1 MLRVS
6 ELPVTRW
13 PPGADVNLHW
23 PAAWTTYLAFIYIS
37 MITSPFGSVHTHIEA
52 CSLSSVDLMGF
63 FHSGVPEKSWIVFVM
78 DFECGK

>member
-13 PPGADVNLHW
+13 PPGADVDLHW

-37 MITSPFGSVHTHIEA
+37 MDSDTFIPRYK
-52 CSLSSVDLMGF
+52 LF
-63 FHSGVPEKSWIVFVM
+63 FVAL
-78 DFECGK
+78 